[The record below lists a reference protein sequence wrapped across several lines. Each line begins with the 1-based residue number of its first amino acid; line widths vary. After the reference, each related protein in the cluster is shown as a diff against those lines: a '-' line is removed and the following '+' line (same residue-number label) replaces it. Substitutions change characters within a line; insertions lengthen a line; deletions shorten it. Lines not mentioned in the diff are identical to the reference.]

1 MRLTD
6 VKLST
11 PYVFYDV
18 AVSHFTSRKATA
30 IEWVIL
36 EAIRTASTS
45 KDYKDAP
52 FSAVFEEIFSVKE
65 ADRLLKPVIYD
76 LVGFGMISV
85 EGLSDEESLSRMS
98 MSQFSLTDKGEKLRR
113 EGVLPGKTM
122 EDVVQVVF
130 NASSGTLCTASRK
143 GLSEEPTG
151 LKKSDIDTPDDLV
164 FPASEVMDYLDQARS
179 KGTIS
184 WLGKDAQVQD
194 IVVQSSELLWKN
206 SSAHLEVGRNL
217 ECALSGS
224 DDQDLNALALG
235 SIPLEHDIA
244 EVDSSISNPDEEP
257 QWLDDPSNA
266 LPRVLDAL
274 PKNGFAV
281 VSKRA
286 FDAIGE
292 RKIAESIGS
301 GAVLITGSETAT
313 TILGKTVLVH
323 TSNNVLPT
331 GGMLSTAQRTISI
344 GNFDLTAGACK
355 RQATLLYATEG
366 MDVETA
372 FEDAARE
379 TVSSE
384 ILAALPLLAFGSEGL
399 FLGVV
404 EDAIGAI
411 EKTGDK
417 VAALSKLNEAAV
429 RLGLDALPVDT
440 VRSLLLE
447 GLAGSISGLEVEDIP
462 DAISREIGDSS
473 MEGDEDLGTEVIR
486 IAVGTASPPS
496 AISQV
501 WAFWQSLERRGWASG
516 QVGESPEIRNI
527 YTDECVRQ
535 MLMVFTADELYTMPA
550 YTIVERS
557 ILQLRR
563 ASDSIRELLPGADL
577 TKPLTVE
584 DARRTCLANKSSLG
598 DVYSELK
605 AWRSKINDLESVGI
619 DENSLMHDDL
629 RYSRI
634 ATSLQNLALGIEPFY
649 DEGMLKYDNVY
660 VVDTCAIMN
669 EPGLVSEFESDWAML
684 VITHT
689 TLEELDFLKSSEDEE
704 KAFNARDAIREID
717 NHRAFG
723 WLNLRES
730 SYPELL
736 SGDSDAGR
744 NDNKILSVA
753 LRYIIKAPVL
763 ITDDANL
770 RNIAEAYSIDSVTS
784 AGFLQDCHQKKAAAR
799 KAVKGKNKKR

>member
-1 MRLTD
+1 MRLAD

-18 AVSHFTSRKATA
+18 AVSHFASRKATA

-122 EDVVQVVF
+122 VDVVQVVF
-130 NASSGTLCTASRK
+130 NASSGTLCTVSRK
-143 GLSEEPTG
+143 GLSEKPTG
-151 LKKSDIDTPDDLV
+151 LKKSDIDAPDDLV
-164 FPASEVMDYLDQARS
+164 FPASEVMDYLNQARS

-206 SSAHLEVGRNL
+206 SSAYLEVGRNL

-235 SIPLEHDIA
+235 SVPLEHDIA
-244 EVDSSISNPDEEP
+244 EVDSSISNPDEES
-257 QWLDDPSNA
+257 QWLDAPSNA
-266 LPRVLDAL
+266 LPRMLAAL

-286 FDAIGE
+286 FDEIGE
-292 RKIAESIGS
+292 RKIAESIGN
-301 GAVLITGSETAT
+301 GAVLIAGSETAT
-313 TILGKTVLVH
+313 AILGKTVLVH
-323 TSNNVLPT
+323 TPNNVLPT
-331 GGMLSTAQRTISI
+331 GGMLSTAQQTISI

-355 RQATLLYATEG
+355 RQATLLFATEG

-379 TVSSE
+379 VVSNE
-384 ILAALPLLAFGSEGL
+384 ILAALPLLM
-399 FLGVV
+399 LGNEELYLDIVKG
-404 EDAIGAI
+404 AIGAI
-411 EKTGDK
+411 EKTDDR
-417 VAALSKLNEAAV
+417 VAAISKLNEAAT
-429 RLGLDALPVDT
+429 RLGLDALPAAT
-440 VRSLLLE
+440 ARSLLLE
-447 GLAGSISGLEVEDIP
+447 GLAGAISGLEIENIP
-462 DAISREIGDSS
+462 DAISRAIGDFS
-473 MEGDEDLGTEVIR
+473 MKGGEDLGAEVIR
-486 IAVGTASPPS
+486 IAVGTATPPS
-496 AISQV
+496 GISEI
-501 WAFWQSLERRGWASG
+501 WAFWQSLEQRGWPTV
-516 QVGESPEIRNI
+516 QVGDSPEIRNI
-527 YTDECVRQ
+527 YTDECIRQ
-535 MLMVFTADELYTMPA
+535 ILMVFTSDELYAMPA

-563 ASDSIRELLPGADL
+563 ASDSLKELLPGAEL

-584 DARRTCLANKSSLG
+584 DARRICLANKSSLG

-605 AWRSKINDLESVGI
+605 AWRSKINDLGSIGI
-619 DENSLMHDDL
+619 DEDSLVHDDL

-634 ATSLQNLALGIEPFY
+634 ATSVGNLVLGIEPFY
-649 DEGMLKYDNVY
+649 DEGMLKYDKVY

-689 TLEELDFLKSSEDEE
+689 TLEELDSLKASEDEE
-704 KAFNARDAIREID
+704 KAFKARDAIREID

-736 SGDSDAGR
+736 SDDSDAGR

-784 AGFLQDCHQKKAAAR
+784 AGFLQDCRQKKAGAKQAAKR
-799 KAVKGKNKKR
+799 KNKKR

>member
-1 MRLTD
+1 MRLAD

-18 AVSHFTSRKATA
+18 AVSHFASRKATA

-122 EDVVQVVF
+122 VDVVQVVF
-130 NASSGTLCTASRK
+130 NASSGTLCTVSRK

-151 LKKSDIDTPDDLV
+151 LKKSDIDAPDDLV
-164 FPASEVMDYLDQARS
+164 FPASEVMDYLNQARS

-206 SSAHLEVGRNL
+206 SSAYLEVGRNL

-235 SIPLEHDIA
+235 SVPLEHDIA
-244 EVDSSISNPDEEP
+244 EVDSSISNPDEES
-257 QWLDDPSNA
+257 QWLDAPSNA
-266 LPRVLDAL
+266 LPRMLAAL

-286 FDAIGE
+286 FDEIGE
-292 RKIAESIGS
+292 RKIAESIGN
-301 GAVLITGSETAT
+301 GAVLIAGSETAT
-313 TILGKTVLVH
+313 AILGKTVLVH
-323 TSNNVLPT
+323 TPNNVLPI
-331 GGMLSTAQRTISI
+331 GGMLSTAQQTISI

-355 RQATLLYATEG
+355 RQATLLFATEG

-379 TVSSE
+379 VVSNE
-384 ILAALPLLAFGSEGL
+384 ILAALPLLM
-399 FLGVV
+399 LGNEELYLDIVKG
-404 EDAIGAI
+404 AIGAI
-411 EKTGDK
+411 EKTDDR
-417 VAALSKLNEAAV
+417 VAAISKLNEAAT
-429 RLGLDALPVDT
+429 RLGLDALSAAT
-440 VRSLLLE
+440 ARSLLLE
-447 GLAGSISGLEVEDIP
+447 GLAGAISGLEIENIP
-462 DAISREIGDSS
+462 DAISRAIGDFS
-473 MEGDEDLGTEVIR
+473 MKGGEDLGAEVIR
-486 IAVGTASPPS
+486 IAVGTATPPS
-496 AISQV
+496 GISEI
-501 WAFWQSLERRGWASG
+501 WAFWQSLEQRGWPTV
-516 QVGESPEIRNI
+516 QVGDSPEIRNI
-527 YTDECVRQ
+527 YTDECIRQ
-535 MLMVFTADELYTMPA
+535 ILMVFTSDELYAMPA

-563 ASDSIRELLPGADL
+563 ASDSLKELLPGAEL

-584 DARRTCLANKSSLG
+584 DARRICLANKSSLG

-605 AWRSKINDLESVGI
+605 AWRSKINDLGSIGI
-619 DENSLMHDDL
+619 DEDSLVHDDL

-634 ATSLQNLALGIEPFY
+634 ATSVGNLVLGIEPFY
-649 DEGMLKYDNVY
+649 DEGMLKYDKVY

-689 TLEELDFLKSSEDEE
+689 TLEELDSLKASEDEE
-704 KAFNARDAIREID
+704 KAFKARDAIREID

-736 SGDSDAGR
+736 SDDSDAGR

-784 AGFLQDCHQKKAAAR
+784 AGFLQDCRQKKAGAKQAAKR
-799 KAVKGKNKKR
+799 KNKKR

>member
-1 MRLTD
+1 MRLAD
-6 VKLST
+6 VKISN

-18 AVSHFTSRKATA
+18 AVSHFASRKATA

-36 EAIRTASTS
+36 EAIRTASAS
-45 KDYKDAP
+45 NDYKDAP

-130 NASSGTLCTASRK
+130 NASSGTLCTVSRK

-164 FPASEVMDYLDQARS
+164 FPASEVMDYLNQARS

-194 IVVQSSELLWKN
+194 IVVQSSEFLWKN

-217 ECALSGS
+217 ECSLSGDS
-224 DDQDLNALALG
+224 DQDLNALALG
-235 SIPLEHDIA
+235 SVQLEYDAAVVNSPIT
-244 EVDSSISNPDEEP
+244 NPDEES
-257 QWLDDPSNA
+257 QWLDSPSNA
-266 LPRVLDAL
+266 LPRMLASL
-274 PKNGFAV
+274 PEKGFAI

-286 FDAIGE
+286 FDEIGE
-292 RKIAESIGS
+292 RKIAKSIGS
-301 GAVLITGSETAT
+301 GAVIVTGSEAAAT
-313 TILGKTVLVH
+313 VLGKTVLIH
-323 TSNNVLPT
+323 TPHDVLPS
-331 GGMLSTAQRTISI
+331 GGMLSTAQCTISI
-344 GNFDLTAGACK
+344 GNFDLSAGTRQ
-355 RQATLLYATEG
+355 RQATLLYATGG
-366 MDVETA
+366 MDIEAA

-379 TVSSE
+379 NVSSE
-384 ILAALPLLAFGSEGL
+384 ILAALPLLM
-399 FLGVV
+399 LGNEELYLDIVKG
-404 EDAIGAI
+404 AIGAI
-411 EKTGDK
+411 EKTDDR
-417 VAALSKLNEAAV
+417 VAAISKLNEAAT
-429 RLGLDALPVDT
+429 RLGFDALPAAT
-440 VRSLLLE
+440 ARSLLLE
-447 GLAGSISGLEVEDIP
+447 GLAGAISGLEIENIP
-462 DAISREIGDSS
+462 DAISRAIGDFS
-473 MEGDEDLGTEVIR
+473 MKAGEDLGAEVIR
-486 IAVGTASPPS
+486 IAIGTATPPS
-496 AISQV
+496 GISEI
-501 WAFWQSLERRGWASG
+501 WTFWQSLEQRGWPTV
-516 QVGESPEIRNI
+516 QVGDSPEIRNI
-527 YTDECVRQ
+527 YTDECIRQ
-535 MLMVFTADELYTMPA
+535 ILMVFTSDELYAMPA

-563 ASDSIRELLPGADL
+563 ASDSLKELLPGAEL

-584 DARRTCLANKSSLG
+584 DARRICLANKSSLG

-605 AWRSKINDLESVGI
+605 AWRSKINDLGSIDI
-619 DENSLMHDDL
+619 DEDSLVHDDL

-634 ATSLQNLALGIEPFY
+634 ATSVGNLVLGIEPFY
-649 DEGMLKYDNVY
+649 DEGMLKYDKVY

-689 TLEELDFLKSSEDEE
+689 TLEELDSLKASEDEE
-704 KAFNARDAIREID
+704 KAFKARDAIREID

-736 SGDSDAGR
+736 SDDSDAGR

-784 AGFLQDCHQKKAAAR
+784 AGFLQDCRQKKAGAKQAAKR
-799 KAVKGKNKKR
+799 KKKR

>member
-1 MRLTD
+1 MRLAD

-18 AVSHFTSRKATA
+18 AVSHFASRKATA

-122 EDVVQVVF
+122 VDVVQVVF
-130 NASSGTLCTASRK
+130 NASSGTLCTVSRK
-143 GLSEEPTG
+143 GLSEKPTG
-151 LKKSDIDTPDDLV
+151 LKKSDIDAPDDLV
-164 FPASEVMDYLDQARS
+164 FPASEVMDYLNQARS

-206 SSAHLEVGRNL
+206 SSAYLEVGRNL

-235 SIPLEHDIA
+235 SVPLEHDIA
-244 EVDSSISNPDEEP
+244 EVDSSISNPDEES
-257 QWLDDPSNA
+257 QWLDAPSNA
-266 LPRVLDAL
+266 LPRMLAAL

-286 FDAIGE
+286 FDEIGE
-292 RKIAESIGS
+292 RKIAESIGN
-301 GAVLITGSETAT
+301 GAVLIAGSETAT
-313 TILGKTVLVH
+313 AILGKTVLVH
-323 TSNNVLPT
+323 TPNNVLPT
-331 GGMLSTAQRTISI
+331 GGMLSTAQQTISI

-355 RQATLLYATEG
+355 RQATLLFATEG

-379 TVSSE
+379 VVSNE
-384 ILAALPLLAFGSEGL
+384 ILAALPLLM
-399 FLGVV
+399 LGNEELYLDIVKG
-404 EDAIGAI
+404 AIGAI
-411 EKTGDK
+411 EKTDDR
-417 VAALSKLNEAAV
+417 VAAISKLNEAAT
-429 RLGLDALPVDT
+429 RLGLDALPAAT
-440 VRSLLLE
+440 ARSLLLE
-447 GLAGSISGLEVEDIP
+447 GLAGAISGLEIENIP
-462 DAISREIGDSS
+462 DAISRAIGDFS
-473 MEGDEDLGTEVIR
+473 MKGGEDLGAEVIR
-486 IAVGTASPPS
+486 IAVGTATPPS
-496 AISQV
+496 GISEI
-501 WAFWQSLERRGWASG
+501 WAFWQSLEQRGWPTV
-516 QVGESPEIRNI
+516 QVGDSPEIRNI
-527 YTDECVRQ
+527 YTDECIRQ
-535 MLMVFTADELYTMPA
+535 ILMVFTSDELYAMPA

-563 ASDSIRELLPGADL
+563 ASDSLKELLPGAEL

-584 DARRTCLANKSSLG
+584 DAHRICLANKSSLG

-605 AWRSKINDLESVGI
+605 AWRSKINDLGSIGI
-619 DENSLMHDDL
+619 DEDSLVHDDL

-634 ATSLQNLALGIEPFY
+634 ATSVGNLVLGIEPFY
-649 DEGMLKYDNVY
+649 DEGMLKYDKVY

-689 TLEELDFLKSSEDEE
+689 TLEELDSLKASEDEE
-704 KAFNARDAIREID
+704 KAFKARDAIREID

-736 SGDSDAGR
+736 SDDSDAGR

-784 AGFLQDCHQKKAAAR
+784 AGFLQDCRQKKAGAKQAAKR
-799 KAVKGKNKKR
+799 KNKKR

>member
-18 AVSHFTSRKATA
+18 AVSHFASRKAAA

-85 EGLSDEESLSRMS
+85 EGLSDEESPSRMS

-130 NASSGTLCTASRK
+130 NASSGTLCTLSRK

-151 LKKSDIDTPDDLV
+151 LKKSDIDAPGDLV
-164 FPASEVMDYLDQARS
+164 FPASEVMDYLNQARS
-179 KGTIS
+179 KGTIL

-206 SSAHLEVGRNL
+206 SSAYLEVGRNL

-235 SIPLEHDIA
+235 SVPLEHDIA
-244 EVDSSISNPDEEP
+244 EVDSSISNPDEES
-257 QWLDDPSNA
+257 QWLDAPSNA
-266 LPRVLDAL
+266 LPRMLAAL

-286 FDAIGE
+286 FDEIGE

-301 GAVLITGSETAT
+301 GAVLIAGSETAT
-313 TILGKTVLVH
+313 AILGKTVLVH
-323 TSNNVLPT
+323 TPNNVLPT
-331 GGMLSTAQRTISI
+331 GGMLSTAQQTISI

-355 RQATLLYATEG
+355 RQATLLFATEG

-379 TVSSE
+379 VVSNE
-384 ILAALPLLAFGSEGL
+384 ILAALPLLM
-399 FLGVV
+399 LGNEELYLDIVKG
-404 EDAIGAI
+404 AIGAI
-411 EKTGDK
+411 EKTDDR
-417 VAALSKLNEAAV
+417 VAAISKLNEAAT
-429 RLGLDALPVDT
+429 RLGLDALPAAT
-440 VRSLLLE
+440 ARSLLLE
-447 GLAGSISGLEVEDIP
+447 GLAGAISGLEIENIP
-462 DAISREIGDSS
+462 DAISRAIGDFS
-473 MEGDEDLGTEVIR
+473 MKGGEDLGAEVIR
-486 IAVGTASPPS
+486 IAVGTATPPS
-496 AISQV
+496 GISEI
-501 WAFWQSLERRGWASG
+501 WAFWQSLEQRGWSTV
-516 QVGESPEIRNI
+516 QVGDSPEIRNI
-527 YTDECVRQ
+527 YTDECIRQ
-535 MLMVFTADELYTMPA
+535 ILMVFTSDELYAMPA

-563 ASDSIRELLPGADL
+563 ASDSLKELLPGAEL

-584 DARRTCLANKSSLG
+584 DARRICLANKSSLG

-605 AWRSKINDLESVGI
+605 AWRSKINDLGSIGI
-619 DENSLMHDDL
+619 DEDSLVHDDL

-634 ATSLQNLALGIEPFY
+634 ATSVGNLVLGIEPFY
-649 DEGMLKYDNVY
+649 DEGMLKYDKVY

-689 TLEELDFLKSSEDEE
+689 TLEELDSLKASEDEE
-704 KAFNARDAIREID
+704 KAFKARDAIREID

-736 SGDSDAGR
+736 SDDSDAGR

-784 AGFLQDCHQKKAAAR
+784 AGFLQDCRQKKAGAKQAAKR
-799 KAVKGKNKKR
+799 KNKKR

>member
-1 MRLTD
+1 MRLAD

-18 AVSHFTSRKATA
+18 AVSHFASRKATA

-122 EDVVQVVF
+122 VDVVQVVF
-130 NASSGTLCTASRK
+130 NASSGTLCTVSRK
-143 GLSEEPTG
+143 GLSEKPTG
-151 LKKSDIDTPDDLV
+151 LKKSDIDAPDDLV
-164 FPASEVMDYLDQARS
+164 FPASEVMDYLNQARS

-206 SSAHLEVGRNL
+206 SSAYLEVGRNL

-235 SIPLEHDIA
+235 SVPLEHDIA
-244 EVDSSISNPDEEP
+244 EVDSSISNPDEES
-257 QWLDDPSNA
+257 QWLDAPSNA
-266 LPRVLDAL
+266 LPRMLAAL

-286 FDAIGE
+286 FDEIGE
-292 RKIAESIGS
+292 RKIAESIGN
-301 GAVLITGSETAT
+301 GAVLIAGSETAT
-313 TILGKTVLVH
+313 AILGKTVLVH
-323 TSNNVLPT
+323 TPNNVLPT
-331 GGMLSTAQRTISI
+331 GGMLSTAQQTISI

-355 RQATLLYATEG
+355 RQATLLFATEG

-379 TVSSE
+379 VVSNE
-384 ILAALPLLAFGSEGL
+384 ILAALPLLM
-399 FLGVV
+399 LGNEELYLDIVKG
-404 EDAIGAI
+404 AIGAI
-411 EKTGDK
+411 EKTDDR
-417 VAALSKLNEAAV
+417 VAAISKLNEAAT
-429 RLGLDALPVDT
+429 RLGLDALPAAT
-440 VRSLLLE
+440 ARSLLLE
-447 GLAGSISGLEVEDIP
+447 GLAGAISGLEIENIP
-462 DAISREIGDSS
+462 DAISRAIGDFS
-473 MEGDEDLGTEVIR
+473 MKGGEDLGAEVIR
-486 IAVGTASPPS
+486 IAVGTATPPS
-496 AISQV
+496 GISEI
-501 WAFWQSLERRGWASG
+501 WAFWQSLEQRGWPTV
-516 QVGESPEIRNI
+516 QVGDSPEIRNI
-527 YTDECVRQ
+527 YTDECIRQ
-535 MLMVFTADELYTMPA
+535 ILMVFTSDELYAMPA

-563 ASDSIRELLPGADL
+563 ASDSLKELLPGAEL

-584 DARRTCLANKSSLG
+584 DARRICLANKSSLG

-605 AWRSKINDLESVGI
+605 AWRSKINDLGSIGI
-619 DENSLMHDDL
+619 DEDSLVHDDL

-634 ATSLQNLALGIEPFY
+634 ATSVGNLVLGIEPFY
-649 DEGMLKYDNVY
+649 DEGMLKYDKVY

-689 TLEELDFLKSSEDEE
+689 TLEELDSLKASEDEE
-704 KAFNARDAIREID
+704 KAFKARDAIREID

-736 SGDSDAGR
+736 SDDSDAGR

-784 AGFLQDCHQKKAAAR
+784 AGFLQDCRQKKAGAKQAAKR
-799 KAVKGKNKKR
+799 KKKR

>member
-1 MRLTD
+1 MRLAD

-18 AVSHFTSRKATA
+18 AVSHFASRKATA

-122 EDVVQVVF
+122 VDVVQVVF
-130 NASSGTLCTASRK
+130 NASSGTLCTVSRK
-143 GLSEEPTG
+143 GLSEKPTG
-151 LKKSDIDTPDDLV
+151 LKKSDIDAPDDLV
-164 FPASEVMDYLDQARS
+164 FPASEVMDYLNQARS

-206 SSAHLEVGRNL
+206 SSAYLEVGRNL

-235 SIPLEHDIA
+235 SVPLEHDIA
-244 EVDSSISNPDEEP
+244 EVDSSISNPDEES
-257 QWLDDPSNA
+257 QWLDAPSNA
-266 LPRVLDAL
+266 LPRMLAAL

-286 FDAIGE
+286 FDEIGE
-292 RKIAESIGS
+292 RKIAESIGN
-301 GAVLITGSETAT
+301 GAVLIAGSETAT
-313 TILGKTVLVH
+313 AILGKTVLVH
-323 TSNNVLPT
+323 TPNNVLPT
-331 GGMLSTAQRTISI
+331 GGMLSTAQQTISI

-355 RQATLLYATEG
+355 RQATLLFATEG

-379 TVSSE
+379 VVSNE
-384 ILAALPLLAFGSEGL
+384 ILAALPLLM
-399 FLGVV
+399 LGNEELYLDIVKG
-404 EDAIGAI
+404 AIGAI
-411 EKTGDK
+411 EKTDDR
-417 VAALSKLNEAAV
+417 VAAISKLNEAAT
-429 RLGLDALPVDT
+429 RLGLDALPAAT
-440 VRSLLLE
+440 ARSLLLE
-447 GLAGSISGLEVEDIP
+447 GLAGAISGLEIENIP
-462 DAISREIGDSS
+462 DAISRAIGDFS
-473 MEGDEDLGTEVIR
+473 MKGGEDLGAEVIR
-486 IAVGTASPPS
+486 IAVGTATPPS
-496 AISQV
+496 GISEI
-501 WAFWQSLERRGWASG
+501 WAFWQSLEQRGWPTV
-516 QVGESPEIRNI
+516 QVGDSPEIRNI
-527 YTDECVRQ
+527 YTDECIRQ
-535 MLMVFTADELYTMPA
+535 ILMVFTSDELYAMPA

-563 ASDSIRELLPGADL
+563 ASDSLKELLPGAEL

-584 DARRTCLANKSSLG
+584 DARRICLANKSSLG

-605 AWRSKINDLESVGI
+605 AWRSKINDLGSIGI
-619 DENSLMHDDL
+619 DEDSLVHDDL

-634 ATSLQNLALGIEPFY
+634 ATSVGNLVLGIEPFY
-649 DEGMLKYDNVY
+649 DEGMLKYDKVY

-689 TLEELDFLKSSEDEE
+689 TLEELDSLKASEDEE
-704 KAFNARDAIREID
+704 KAFKARDAIREID

-730 SYPELL
+730 SYTELL
-736 SGDSDAGR
+736 SDDSDAGR

-784 AGFLQDCHQKKAAAR
+784 AGFLQDCRQKKAGAKQAAKR
-799 KAVKGKNKKR
+799 KKKR

>member
-1 MRLTD
+1 MRLAD

-18 AVSHFTSRKATA
+18 AVSHFASRKATA

-45 KDYKDAP
+45 TDYKDAP

-122 EDVVQVVF
+122 VDVVQVVF
-130 NASSGTLCTASRK
+130 NASSGTLCTVSRK

-164 FPASEVMDYLDQARS
+164 FPASEVMDYLKQARS

-184 WLGKDAQVQD
+184 WLGKDTQVQD

-206 SSAHLEVGRNL
+206 SSAYLEVGRNL

-235 SIPLEHDIA
+235 SVPLGHDIA
-244 EVDSSISNPDEEP
+244 EVDSSISNPDEES
-257 QWLDDPSNA
+257 QWLDAPSNA
-266 LPRVLDAL
+266 LPRMLAAL

-286 FDAIGE
+286 FDEIGE

-301 GAVLITGSETAT
+301 GAVLIAGSETAT
-313 TILGKTVLVH
+313 AILGKTVLVH
-323 TSNNVLPT
+323 TPNNVLPT
-331 GGMLSTAQRTISI
+331 SGMLSTAQQTISI

-355 RQATLLYATEG
+355 RQATLLFATEG

-379 TVSSE
+379 VVSNE
-384 ILAALPLLAFGSEGL
+384 ILAALPLLM
-399 FLGVV
+399 LGNEELYLDIVKG
-404 EDAIGAI
+404 AIGAI
-411 EKTGDK
+411 EKTDDR
-417 VAALSKLNEAAV
+417 VAAISKLNEAAT
-429 RLGLDALPVDT
+429 RLGLDALPAAT
-440 VRSLLLE
+440 ARSLLLE
-447 GLAGSISGLEVEDIP
+447 GLAGAISGLEIENIP
-462 DAISREIGDSS
+462 DAISRAIGDFS
-473 MEGDEDLGTEVIR
+473 MKGGEDLGAEVIR
-486 IAVGTASPPS
+486 IAVGTATPPS
-496 AISQV
+496 GISEI
-501 WAFWQSLERRGWASG
+501 WAFWQSLEQRGWPTV
-516 QVGESPEIRNI
+516 QVGDSPEIRNI
-527 YTDECVRQ
+527 YTDECIRQ
-535 MLMVFTADELYTMPA
+535 ILMVFTSDEFYAMPA

-563 ASDSIRELLPGADL
+563 ASDSLKELLPGAEL

-584 DARRTCLANKSSLG
+584 DARRICLANKSSLG

-605 AWRSKINDLESVGI
+605 TWRSKINDLGSIDI
-619 DENSLMHDDL
+619 DEDSLVHDDL

-634 ATSLQNLALGIEPFY
+634 ATSVGNLVLGIEPFY
-649 DEGMLKYDNVY
+649 DEGMLKYDKVY

-689 TLEELDFLKSSEDEE
+689 TLEELDSLKASEDEE
-704 KAFNARDAIREID
+704 KAFKARDAIREID

-736 SGDSDAGR
+736 SDDSDAGR

-784 AGFLQDCHQKKAAAR
+784 AGFLQDCRQKKAGAKQAAKR
-799 KAVKGKNKKR
+799 KNKKR